1 MMSPKTKKTSTQ
13 EKSYE
18 KAYAELQ
25 EIVTKLESGGPS
37 LEEALA
43 LYERGRVLAKACA
56 ELLDKAELRIRKL
69 GSAPEAEKP
78 DETKEDD

>member
-1 MMSPKTKKTSTQ
+1 MPPKTKKTSPQ

-25 EIVTKLESGGPS
+25 EIVTKLESGGTT

-43 LYERGRVLAKACA
+43 LYERGRALAKECA
-56 ELLDKAELRIRKL
+56 GLLDKAELRIRKL
-69 GSAPEAEKP
+69 GSASAEEKP
-78 DETKEDD
+78 DDAKEYD

>member
-1 MMSPKTKKTSTQ
+1 MMSPKTKKTPGQ

-25 EIVTKLESGGPS
+25 EIVTKLESGNTS

-43 LYERGRVLAKACA
+43 LYERGRTLAKVCT

-69 GSAPEAEKP
+69 GVKP
-78 DETKEDD
+78 SGEEPDDPQEYD

>member
-1 MMSPKTKKTSTQ
+1 MMPLKTKKTTPQ

-18 KAYAELQ
+18 KAYAQLQ
-25 EIVTKLESGGPS
+25 EIVTKLESGGTS

-43 LYERGRVLAKACA
+43 LYERGRVLAKACT

-69 GSAPEAEKP
+69 GSSPDAEKADDP
-78 DETKEDD
+78 KEYD